1 MPFLACARQ
10 TSCLKHSNP
19 ECCCAFFAF
28 SCGLSA
34 STRTPGSLWSVVDA
48 VAIACAMSEQQVPLT
63 LNPSPQQEIRSIW
76 LSLEATLQ
84 IPKARKTLFEDHTFH
99 CMAYGRCCLLMWTYA
114 IRAAIAG
121 VLLVAGI
128 QWLAQTTSI
137 QELMLNAVALNAIL
151 DVDEFL
157 FACLTPIKIQHV
169 IQCLQPLKVK
179 YSRRR
184 SQCETVAHFTLVL
197 AAVMLAYCMLL
208 TPLTKTMLSV
218 KNELCGGNQS
228 FVVSYNR
235 DTQVTHGFVTAKATA
250 RDNGQLS
257 ISELAVKKH
266 IGFSPETTPGRVP
279 DYIVFAGSRRAFETD
294 RTISMSD
301 EAAKHPYCIETMV
314 LKKDGLL
321 NGDPA
326 VQGLVEVMLRNAGL
340 SFGREMV
347 SSCSELSDLCDRPN
361 ADLLRLVCG
370 ETCGCVD
377 PFASPWYK
385 VPAQGCSTACLLEAN
400 EKLANASCDDNETGR
415 HWDTF
420 WNSYGEALT
429 GYYGDEVVQ
438 TPLWD
443 TVNGTV
449 HSMLNAGCANLLVE
463 AQDPVTGV
471 YWCEGMPDLFKPLAS
486 ICPQT
491 CGCTEAAGQLPSY
504 CPPSCTGSES

>member
-1 MPFLACARQ
+1 M
-10 TSCLKHSNP
+10 
-19 ECCCAFFAF
+19 
-28 SCGLSA
+28 
-34 STRTPGSLWSVVDA
+34 
-48 VAIACAMSEQQVPLT
+48 
-63 LNPSPQQEIRSIW
+63 
-76 LSLEATLQ
+76 Q
-84 IPKARKTLFEDHTFH
+84 IPKARKTTFEDHTFQ
-99 CMAYGRCCLLMWTYA
+99 CMSYGRYGLLIWSFA
-114 IRAAIAG
+114 ARATIAS

-128 QWLAQTTSI
+128 LWLARTTSI

-157 FACLTPIKIQHV
+157 FACLTPVKIQHV

-235 DTQVTHGFVTAKATA
+235 DTQVTHGFVTAHAAT
-250 RDNGQLS
+250 RDDGKLS
-257 ISELAVKKH
+257 ISEKAVKRH
-266 IGFSPETTPGRVP
+266 IDFSFETERVP
-279 DYIVFAGSRRAFETD
+279 DYIVFAESRRAFETD

-301 EAAKHPYCIETMV
+301 EGAKCPFCMETMV

-385 VPAQGCSTACLLEAN
+385 VPAQGCSTACLLEAD
-400 EKLANASCDDNETGR
+400 EKLANLSCQDNETGR
-415 HWDTF
+415 QWDAF

-429 GYYGDEVVQ
+429 GYYGDEVRR
-438 TPLWD
+438 TSLWD

-449 HSMLNAGCANLLVE
+449 QSMLNGGCANLLAE

-471 YWCEGMPDLFKPLAS
+471 HWCEGMLDLFKPLAS

-504 CPPSCTGSES
+504 CPLNCSPDSFAR